1 MMMERIRVLMY
12 SERTDENAVC
22 WIFRNEFN
30 EFYFAPNYDKAE
42 FFLLSIP
49 IHIVIIDYTCKDYY
63 DKIFNILYQRHLMAH
78 ILVLSLS
85 ESERLKFSH
94 GIRSPDPN
102 DTTQPN
108 QNTQTQDEDITPK
121 ITKKEPL
128 IIDDMTMDPNTKHVS
143 IGDNKVRLTAMP
155 FKLLCFLAMNHGQI
169 VSFDQIKKHLWGDTL
184 NTNEDV
190 RTQIHRIR
198 KKLSEITTREYIHN
212 EKGEGYRF
220 SK

>member
-1 MMMERIRVLMY
+1 MTMERLRVLMY

-30 EFYFAPNYDKAE
+30 EFYFAPNYDRAE

-63 DKIFNILYQRHLMAH
+63 DKIFNILYQRHLMAQ

-85 ESERLKFSH
+85 ESERLNSSH

-102 DTTQPN
+102 DTSQTC
-108 QNTQTQDEDITPK
+108 QNGQTKEVDKTSK
-121 ITKKEPL
+121 ITKKQS
-128 IIDDMTMDPNTKHVS
+128 IVFDDLTIDPNTKQVS
-143 IGDNKVRLTAMP
+143 NGDKRVRMTAMQL
-155 FKLLCFLAMNHGQI
+155 KLLMFLVENYVQTI
-169 VSFDQIKKHLWGDTL
+169 SFDQIKNALWDDSL
-184 NTNEDV
+184 STNEDV
-190 RTQIHRIR
+190 RTHIYRIR
-198 KKLSEITTREYIHN
+198 KKLSEITDREYIHN